1 MSAQTAAANA
11 PAKKGKGKMIMIA
24 VLLLAGG
31 AGGGWF
37 FMGRTDAGE
46 AEPASA
52 EAPPAAVHYHA
63 MVPAF
68 VVNLADEDMPR
79 YLQVEVTV
87 TAPSQTIIAALEQ
100 HDPLIRNRLVLLFGQ
115 RTMADLNRR
124 SDKEQLQE
132 EALAEVQAVLTERIG
147 EPGIDGLF
155 FTSLVAQ

>member
-1 MSAQTAAANA
+1 VNDQTEAADT
-11 PAKKGKGKMIMIA
+11 PAKKGKGKMIMLA

-37 FMGRTDAGE
+37 FMGRSDAGE
-46 AEPASA
+46 AASATA
-52 EAPPAAVHYHA
+52 EAPAATVHYHA
-63 MVPAF
+63 MAPAF

-87 TAPSQTIIAALEQ
+87 TAPSAAVVAALEQ
-100 HDPLIRNRLVLLFGQ
+100 HDPVIRNRLVLLFGQ

-124 SDKEQLQE
+124 SDKERLQE